1 MSAEIIDVWVNCP
14 SKECAHKIADACI
27 ELHLA
32 ACANVY
38 PPIAS
43 VYRWNDAIER
53 ESETP
58 LVLKTRAEL
67 FAAVCAKVRELHP
80 YEVPSIVAMELLH
93 IDPAYAGWV
102 IAETERGAD

>member
-1 MSAEIIDVWVNCP
+1 MSAEIIDIWVNCP

-27 ELHLA
+27 EGRLA

-43 VYRWNDAIER
+43 VYRWNDRIER

-58 LVLKTRAEL
+58 LVMKTRAEL
-67 FAAVCAKVRELHP
+67 FADVCAKVRALHP
-80 YEVPSIVAMELLH
+80 FEVPSIVATELLH

-102 IAETERGAD
+102 IAETKGKAD